1 MSDRSTPKTEGPSS
15 EATRTK
21 AAPSKPAASKAEI
34 REVRTSYGTPIK
46 PVYGPEDIE
55 GFDPETALGA
65 PGSFPYTRGIFPYMY
80 RTEYWTRRNYAGMQ
94 TSADTNARFKF
105 LLANGQTGL
114 SMALDLPTQLG
125 LDSDDPEAA
134 DDVGRVGVA
143 IDTLADMER
152 IFDGIPMGKVNTSF
166 TINATAAIIL
176 AMYIVAA
183 EKQGVPMDQLRGTI
197 QNDVLKEYVAR
208 GMWLFPPQP
217 SLRIAGDIIE
227 FCARNV
233 PKFNPISVSGTH
245 IADCGASSVQTMA
258 YPMLN
263 ALRYIDEVIGRG
275 MSFEEFAPQIT
286 FHLPAGGL
294 ENYGLWESIA
304 KFRAG
309 RRLWAKLVKE
319 RYGATSRRA
328 MAMKFSTGVGGNSL
342 TAAQPL
348 NNIARLA
355 YYALAAVLSGT
366 RSLNLASFDEALAI
380 PTELSTRTSLMI
392 QHILAYETGFAD
404 VVDPL
409 AGSYFIEALTNE
421 IEEKIAALIAEV
433 EASGG
438 IIHAIESGAIQKE
451 LGRRAYEWEVAMER
465 KEVLRVGVNCFVV
478 EEDPGAIDVYRHD
491 DTALQRQ
498 VAGLTAVKSARSGG
512 EVERALRTLR
522 KAAEGTDNLMPPLI
536 DCVRAY
542 ATMGEITG
550 VLKGIYG
557 EFHDVVAA

>member
-1 MSDRSTPKTEGPSS
+1 MSDTKPAEGS
-15 EATRTK
+15 K
-21 AAPSKPAASKAEI
+21 AARETKI
-34 REVRTSYGTPIK
+34 RDVRSSFGTPIK
-46 PVYGPEDIE
+46 PVYGPEDLA
-55 GFDPETALGA
+55 GFDPDTALGR
-65 PGSFPYTRGIFPYMY
+65 PGEFPYTRGIFPNMY

-94 TSADTNARFKF
+94 TSEDTNARFKF

-125 LDSDDPEAA
+125 LDSDDPDAV

-143 IDTLADMER
+143 IDTLADMEG

-166 TINATAAIIL
+166 TINATAAIIF
-176 AMYIVAA
+176 AMYVVAA
-183 EKQGVPMDQLRGTI
+183 EKQGVPMTQLRGTI
-197 QNDVLKEYVAR
+197 QNDVLKEYIAR
-208 GMWLFPPQP
+208 GMWLFPPEP

-245 IADCGASSVQTMA
+245 IAECGANSAQVMA

-263 ALRYIDEVIGRG
+263 AMRYIDEVIRRG

-309 RRLWAKLVKE
+309 RRVWAKLVTE

-328 MAMKFSTGVGGNSL
+328 TAMKFSTGVGGSGL

-355 YYALAAVLSGT
+355 YYALTAVLSGT
-366 RSLNLASFDEALAI
+366 RSLNLASYDEALAI

-392 QHILAYETGFAD
+392 QHILAHETGFAD

-409 AGSYFIEALTNE
+409 AGSYFIESLTNE
-421 IEEKIAALIAEV
+421 IEERILKLIEEV
-433 EASGG
+433 EAAGG
-438 IIHAIESGAIQKE
+438 VIQAIESGAIAKD
-451 LGRRAYEWEVAMER
+451 LGRQAYDWEIAIER
-465 KEVLRVGVNCFVV
+465 KEVLKVGVNCYVV
-478 EEDPGAIDVYRHD
+478 EEDPGAVDVYKHSEDARD
-491 DTALQRQ
+491 RQ
-498 VAGLTAVKSARSGG
+498 VARLNDVRATRDNAAVRRSLG
-512 EVERALRTLR
+512 VLRRA
-522 KAAEGTDNLMPPLI
+522 ASGTDNIMPALL
-536 DCVRAY
+536 DCVRGY
-542 ATMGEITG
+542 ATVGEISG
-550 VLKGIYG
+550 VLKDIYG
-557 EFHDVVAA
+557 EFRDAVAA